1 MVFVSF
7 NCLLINIEIIITS
20 FTLYSKHFFLM
31 SLTHFEMS
39 FASNLLIVLCV
50 IAFGPTWIIT
60 ISGRTSS

>member
-7 NCLLINIEIIITS
+7 NRLLKNIEVIITL
-20 FTLYSKHFFLM
+20 FAPYSKHFFLM

-39 FASNLLIVLCV
+39 FASNLLNVLCV

-60 ISGRTSS
+60 ISGRSSS